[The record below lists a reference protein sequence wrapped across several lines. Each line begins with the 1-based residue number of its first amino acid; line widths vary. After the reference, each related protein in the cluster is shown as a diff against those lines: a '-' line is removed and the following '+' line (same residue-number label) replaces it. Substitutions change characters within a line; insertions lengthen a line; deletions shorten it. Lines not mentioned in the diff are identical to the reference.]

1 MLAWHLLCLHCH
13 NIDANLTRLIFA
25 DWMLHLFAF
34 LMGLLF
40 AFLFSVTD
48 CHDNIMVLAGLL
60 SIVVLCALHFSLFH
74 LSCGWNLVAFRCI
87 LSVAFLL
94 ILGVAFLLVLSVAF
108 HIRHFSLHILLWK
121 WIKLSVLKLRMYLR
135 RRLCTLPW
143 ADTSTWAD
151 SGWEMGSNARRRTQL
166 MAIDGLEF
174 SKELRQWWCL

>member
-25 DWMLHLFAF
+25 DWMLHV
-34 LMGLLF
+34 F

-108 HIRHFSLHILLWK
+108 HIRHFSLHILVDGCALFLGL
-121 WIKLSVLKLRMYLR
+121 IRALGLILILRGSLG
-135 RRLCTLPW
+135 
-143 ADTSTWAD
+143 SD
-151 SGWEMGSNARRRTQL
+151 SKKKNCEKKHVAGSW
-166 MAIDGLEF
+166 F
-174 SKELRQWWCL
+174 SKDAS

>member
-13 NIDANLTRLIFA
+13 IIDANLTRLIFA

-34 LMGLLF
+34 PMGLVF

-108 HIRHFSLHILLWK
+108 HIRHFSLHILVDGCALFLGL
-121 WIKLSVLKLRMYLR
+121 IRALGLILILVILLSSGLPLVVLADLRPDPLASV
-135 RRLCTLPW
+135 RLDHIL
-143 ADTSTWAD
+143 
-151 SGWEMGSNARRRTQL
+151 
-166 MAIDGLEF
+166 
-174 SKELRQWWCL
+174 